1 MSPVVVI
8 LLLLAGVSEAAGRL
22 VPLAVRRPGVSRTHL
37 ISLLL
42 TGGVVEAVVFALWPL
57 TAWTLADLVLP
68 APAPVDG
75 LLWTPGLVA
84 PLLFAAVLA
93 FPLLGPLFH
102 LLLLVGVGVTL
113 TGPFAAAT
121 GLDWWRAAECL
132 AVAGVGLGLAV
143 EAVRRLVAR
152 LSAPRTPEA
161 VA

>member
-8 LLLLAGVSEAAGRL
+8 LLLLAGVSEAAGRV

-37 ISLLL
+37 ISLLV
-42 TGGVVEAVVFALWPL
+42 TGGVVEAVVFGFWPL
-57 TAWTLADLVLP
+57 TAWALAGLVLP
-68 APAPVDG
+68 SPPPGDG

-84 PLLFAAVLA
+84 PLLFTAVLA
-93 FPLLGPLFH
+93 FPLLGPFLH

-113 TGPFAAAT
+113 AGPFAEAT
-121 GLDWWRAAECL
+121 GLGWWPAAAGL

-143 EAVRRLVAR
+143 EAVRRLVAWV
-152 LSAPRTPEA
+152 SVPRRPEP